1 VNEEWREEY
10 RVLADRLAQ
19 QGLDVESIK
28 DSLKRQEVETPSWGY
43 GNAGTR
49 FQVFPQAG
57 APRNAFEK
65 LEDAAVVHRLT
76 GICPAVA
83 IHIPWDQVGDYGELK
98 QFAES
103 LGLRIGAVNPNLFQD
118 YDYRLGSLCHAD
130 AEVRRRAVDHVLEC
144 IEIAEEVGSR
154 AISLWLADGTN
165 YAGQGHF
172 RNRKRWLEECLQ
184 VVYDRLPVHTR
195 LLIEYKFFEPGFY
208 HTDLADWGMA
218 YNTALKLGDQAQVLV
233 DLGHHPQGTNVEH
246 IVAFLLAEGKLGGFH
261 FNNRK
266 YADDDL
272 MVGSVNPF
280 ELFLVFNELVEAAED
295 PEIDAEVAFMIDQ
308 SHNVEARI
316 PAMIQSLINVQTAY
330 AKALLVDREA
340 LRRFQEEGNVLAA
353 HSVLVEAFQTDVR
366 PLLRQVRIEMG
377 LNPDPLLAYE
387 ESGYAEKIAATR
399 VAGSRSGWSFGGTS

>member
-1 VNEEWREEY
+1 VKEKWREEY
-10 RVLADRLAQ
+10 RVLADGLAERGQ
-19 QGLDVESIK
+19 DVESIK
-28 DSLKRQEVETPSWGY
+28 DSLKQQEVETPSWGY

-83 IHIPWDQVGDYGELK
+83 IHIPWDQVGDYGELRR
-98 QFAES
+98 FAES

-118 YDYRLGSLCHAD
+118 FDYKLGSLCHPN
-130 AEVRRRAVDHVLEC
+130 AEVRRRAVEHILEC
-144 IEIAEEVGSR
+144 IEIAEDVDSR

-172 RNRKRWLEECLQ
+172 RSRKRWLEETLR

-218 YNTALKLGDQAQVLV
+218 YNAACKLGDQAQVLV

-246 IVAFLLAEGKLGGFH
+246 IVAYLLSESKLGGFH

-280 ELFLVFNELVEAAED
+280 ELFLVYNELVDAAQD
-295 PEIDAEVAFMIDQ
+295 PELDADVAFMIDQ

-316 PAMIQSLINVQTAY
+316 PAMIQSLVNVQSAY
-330 AKALLVDREA
+330 AKALLVDRTT
-340 LRRFQEEGNVLAA
+340 LRQAQEEGNVMAA
-353 HSVLVEAFQTDVR
+353 HNVLADAFQTDVR
-366 PLLRQVRIEMG
+366 PLLRHVREEMG
-377 LNPDPLLAYE
+377 LPPDPLVAYA
-387 ESGYAEKIAATR
+387 ESGYAEKIAAER
-399 VAGSRSGWSFGGTS
+399 VGGGRSGWSYGGAN